1 MAQDATEKNSFGN
14 SHSIVEQTL
23 RVLLIENN
31 AGGTTTVERLLG
43 EARGAMA
50 LRGGLFN
57 VVHMPRLDAALALL
71 DRDAFSVVLL
81 DLQLPGLSGLEALER
96 VRAAAPETPV
106 VVLTDVDDDGLALQA
121 IGSGAQ
127 DFVPK
132 QQLDRRLLSRTIL
145 GAVERKRTE
154 TQLRRRARE
163 LEIAHTQIERQA
175 AELERRNAELD
186 RINRELEE
194 FTYIA
199 SHDLKEPL
207 RGIRA
212 YSEML
217 REDYDAAL
225 DDEGRRRLDK
235 MAALCGRLE
244 SLIAD
249 LLTYC
254 RVGGM
259 RPTMSTVDLDT
270 VAEEVLDMLQPA
282 VEDRKAEIEL
292 YGPLPQVSGDATMLG
307 LALANL
313 ISNGLKFNR
322 SRCPRV
328 EIGTTNGEQPTLYIR
343 DNGIGID
350 ARHHEAVFAMFRRLH
365 GRREYEGSGAGLSIV
380 RKVVDSH
387 GGRVWLESEPG
398 KGTTFY
404 LALPPATAT
413 GTIGPPH
420 WARCAEEAESKRG
433 KPTGERGS

>member
-1 MAQDATEKNSFGN
+1 MA
-14 SHSIVEQTL
+14 
-23 RVLLIENN
+23 
-31 AGGTTTVERLLG
+31 
-43 EARGAMA
+43 EA
-50 LRGGLFN
+50 
-57 VVHMPRLDAALALL
+57 
-71 DRDAFSVVLL
+71 
-81 DLQLPGLSGLEALER
+81 
-96 VRAAAPETPV
+96 ETSM
-106 VVLTDVDDDGLALQA
+106 D
-121 IGSGAQ
+121 S
-127 DFVPK
+127 
-132 QQLDRRLLSRTIL
+132 S
-145 GAVERKRTE
+145 AVERERTE

-163 LEIAHTQIERQA
+163 LEVAHAQIERQA

-217 REDYDAAL
+217 REDYDASL

-235 MAALCGRLE
+235 MVDLCRRLE
-244 SLIAD
+244 SLITD

-259 RPTMSTVDLDT
+259 RPTMATVDWNT
-270 VAEEVLDMLQPA
+270 VAGEVLDMLEPA
-282 VEDRKAEIEL
+282 IEDRKAEVEV
-292 YGPLPQVSGDATMLG
+292 YGPLPQVSGDAMMLG

-313 ISNGLKFNR
+313 ITNGLKFNR
-322 SRCPRV
+322 SERPRV

-350 ARHHEAVFAMFRRLH
+350 ARHHEDVFAMFRRLH
-365 GRREYEGSGAGLSIV
+365 SRQEYEGSGAGLSIV
-380 RKVVDSH
+380 RKIADAH

-398 KGTTFY
+398 HGTTFY
-404 LALPPATAT
+404 LALPPATAA

-420 WARCAEEAESKRG
+420 WAKRAAGVESRQ
-433 KPTGERGS
+433 P

>member
-1 MAQDATEKNSFGN
+1 MAQDATEKNSFGD
-14 SHSIVEQTL
+14 SHPIVEQTL
-23 RVLLIENN
+23 RVLLIEKH

-50 LRGGLFN
+50 LRRGLFD
-57 VVHMPRLDAALALL
+57 VVHMPRLDEALALL
-71 DRDAFSVVLL
+71 DRDAFSVILL
-81 DLQLPGLSGLEALER
+81 DLQLPGLSGTEALDR

-121 IGSGAQ
+121 IGGGAQ

-132 QQLDRRLLSRTIL
+132 QPLDRRLLSRTIL

-235 MAALCGRLE
+235 MADLCQRLE

-282 VEDRKAEIEL
+282 VEDRKAKVEVD
-292 YGPLPQVSGDATMLG
+292 GPLPQVSGDAMMLG

-322 SRCPRV
+322 SRCPQV
-328 EIGTTNGEQPTLYIR
+328 EIGTTSGEQPTLYIR

-404 LALPPATAT
+404 LALPPATAA

-420 WARCAEEAESKRG
+420 WARCAEGVESRQ
-433 KPTGERGS
+433 R